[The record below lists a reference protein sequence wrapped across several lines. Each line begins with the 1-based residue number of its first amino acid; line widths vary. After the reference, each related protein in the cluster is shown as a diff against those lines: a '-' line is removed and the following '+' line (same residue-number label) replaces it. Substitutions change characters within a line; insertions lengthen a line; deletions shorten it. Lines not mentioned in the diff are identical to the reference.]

1 MISFVE
7 IVPASAS
14 SLPPACRECDWFFR
28 VGGAC
33 AGEGGGAAREAWME
47 RVALE
52 WGSVG
57 LAAVEGSET
66 LAVIQ
71 YAPLWTLP
79 RAAALVPAAPSQSTL
94 LFCLRYR
101 VDGAEGVS
109 RLLLHRALA
118 HLRERG
124 SSVACAYAVPMG
136 SAPASGNLMGL
147 DFLQANGFHAVR
159 ESKNVTLMRIEL
171 KGLVSVLADVGR
183 AWRVARGLPAIPD
196 PVAG

>member
-7 IVPASAS
+7 IVPASVS
-14 SLPPACRECDWFFR
+14 LLPPTCRECDWFFQA
-28 VGGAC
+28 GAH
-33 AGEGGGAAREAWME
+33 ADEGDGTTREVWME
-47 RVALE
+47 RVVLE

-71 YAPLWTLP
+71 YAPLASLP
-79 RAAALVPAAPSQSTL
+79 RAGMLVPAAPSRSTL

-118 HLRERG
+118 LLRERG
-124 SSVACAYAVPMG
+124 VPEAHAYAIPLG

-147 DFLQANGFHAVR
+147 DFLQANGFHVVR
-159 ESKNVTLMRIEL
+159 EAQGVSLMRVEL

-183 AWRVARGLPAIPD
+183 AWRVARGLPGIPD
-196 PVAG
+196 PVGG

>member
-7 IVPASAS
+7 IVPASVS
-14 SLPPACRECDWFFR
+14 SLPPTCWKCDWFLQT
-28 VGGAC
+28 GGRS
-33 AGEGGGAAREAWME
+33 GEGGDGAREAWME

-71 YAPLWTLP
+71 YAPLSTLP
-79 RAAALVPAAPSQSTL
+79 RAVTLVPAAPSQSTL

-118 HLRERG
+118 LLRERG
-124 SSVACAYAVPMG
+124 IREAHAYAIPMG
-136 SAPASGNLMGL
+136 SAPASGNLMGV

-159 ESKNVTLMRIEL
+159 ESGGVTLMRVEL
-171 KGLVSVLADVGR
+171 KGLVSVLADVAR
-183 AWRVARGLPAIPD
+183 AWRVARGLPAMPD
-196 PVAG
+196 PVGG